1 MLESGEVVR
10 TMDILEQASHA
21 DLMRVLDYVYNIVHS
36 PEANDS
42 DKVEALQLVLNDTA
56 DF

>member
-1 MLESGEVVR
+1 MLESSEVVR

-42 DKVEALQLVLNDTA
+42 DKVEALQLVLNDTS

>member
-1 MLESGEVVR
+1 MLESSEVVR

-36 PEANDS
+36 PEASDS
-42 DKVEALQLVLNDTA
+42 DKVEALQLVLNDAA